1 MRIEAADAPR
11 LPPHQRGWW
20 GGLVEALG
28 GGFRLR
34 GWASGRVIAGV
45 TDRSLDVAQF
55 LRALHP
61 AASAVEAEQVH
72 GASLAV
78 IAHPVTTR
86 VAGGTG
92 PGPAARPPVPGC
104 DALLTH
110 VAGTALLVRTA
121 DCLPIF
127 FAEPRRGVVGLAHVG
142 WRGLAVSLPARMVA
156 AFRHVYHVPAE
167 ALCVAIG
174 PAIRACCYEVGP
186 EFAARF
192 GPFVQE
198 RLARRTCDL
207 IGATL
212 AQLRQCGVAAAQVWD
227 TRQCTA
233 CGPARWYSLRREGPA
248 TGRLVS
254 FILWQP

>member
-186 EFAARF
+186 EFAERF
-192 GPFVQE
+192 GPFVRE
-198 RLARRTCDL
+198 RGGRLTCDL
-207 IGATL
+207 VGAACEEL
-212 AQLRQCGVAAAQVWD
+212 VRCGVRPDRVAD
-227 TRQCTA
+227 TGACTA
-233 CGPARWYSLRREGPA
+233 CDVQRWFSLRQEGPS
-248 TGRLVS
+248 TGRLTSV
-254 FILWQP
+254 IMVR